1 MQSECTRT
9 VGQGEVYIT
18 SSTWF
23 RREFF
28 EKKRNLCKAL
38 KNVASIR
45 DPLQNKIA
53 HEMEIEQSPLSLSE
67 GICCQYSSFVQG
79 AKKSK
84 ETSNCAEG
92 FLQNFTITA
101 YATWK
106 DHCISYP
113 VSYQLLPIWRNLGP
127 SSSRTSLFS

>member
-18 SSTWF
+18 SSTCF

-45 DPLQNKIA
+45 DPLENKIA
-53 HEMEIEQSPLSLSE
+53 REMEIEQSPLSLSE
-67 GICCQYSSFVQG
+67 GICCQYSSFVQH

-84 ETSNCAEG
+84 ETSNSCAKHHVIPSG
-92 FLQNFTITA
+92 DVCLGI
-101 YATWK
+101 
-106 DHCISYP
+106 
-113 VSYQLLPIWRNLGP
+113 QLGLARGI
-127 SSSRTSLFS
+127 FVFKK